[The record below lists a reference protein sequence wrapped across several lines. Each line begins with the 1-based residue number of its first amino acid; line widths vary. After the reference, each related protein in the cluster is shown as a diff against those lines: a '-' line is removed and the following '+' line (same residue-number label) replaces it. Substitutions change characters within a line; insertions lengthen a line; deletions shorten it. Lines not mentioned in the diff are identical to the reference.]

1 MNARASGFAVAL
13 AVLAVGSACDRGTR
27 SDVSRETAAAVD
39 KAGDAI
45 SDSRITMTVQ
55 SKYFASNEV
64 KGHEIDVDTDHSV
77 VTLKGKVDS
86 ENARQ
91 QAVQIARG
99 VDGVTRVEDQLTI
112 SSDGDRVA
120 ARTGEPERSPG
131 WITTKIQAQYYVHP
145 GLKPWNIDVTTSPN
159 GVVTLAGEIDSAA
172 DRAEAVKIASATDG
186 VTRVEDQLHRKGE
199 VASTATGS
207 VERTAER
214 AGGAAG
220 DAWITS
226 KIQSRYFV
234 DNDVKGRNIDV
245 DTSNGVV
252 TLKGTVNSHSE
263 HNQAVAVARNTD
275 GVREVRDQ
283 LQMTPENHDVR
294 GTVGREASKVG
305 REASKL
311 GEKASHEASKAGEKV
326 SQEASKAGQHI
337 EDAWI
342 TAKIQSKYFLNSD
355 IKSRKIDVDTKNG
368 VVTLNGAV
376 GTPAARDMA
385 MNLARE
391 TDGVTN
397 VVNNLKVDPLLK

>member
-1 MNARASGFAVAL
+1 MSARASGFVVAL
-13 AVLAVGSACDRGTR
+13 AALAVGAACDRGTR
-27 SDVSRETAAAVD
+27 SEISRDSTAAVD
-39 KAGDAI
+39 NAGDAA
-45 SDSRITMTVQ
+45 SDGMITMTIQ
-55 SKYFASNEV
+55 GKYFASNEV
-64 KGHEIDVDTDHSV
+64 KGHEIDVDTDHGV

-86 ENARQ
+86 DNVRQ

-112 SSDGDRVA
+112 DADGDRMAV
-120 ARTGEPERSPG
+120 RRGEPERSPG

-145 GLKPWNIDVTTSPN
+145 GLKPWNIDVTTAPS
-159 GVVTLAGEIDSAA
+159 GVVTLAGEIDSDA

-186 VTRVEDQLHRKGE
+186 VTRVEDRLRRKGE
-199 VASTATGS
+199 VATTATGS
-207 VERTAER
+207 VERSAER

-234 DNDVKGRNIDV
+234 DYDVKGRNIDV

-252 TLKGTVNSHSE
+252 TLKGTVSSHSE
-263 HNQAVAVARNTD
+263 HDEAVTIARNTD

-283 LQMTPENHDVR
+283 LQMTPENRDVR
-294 GTVGREASKVG
+294 GTVGREANKVG
-305 REASKL
+305 REAGRL
-311 GEKASHEASKAGEKV
+311 GEKASNEASKAGAKA
-326 SQEASKAGQHI
+326 SQEASEAGQQI

-342 TAKIQSKYFLNSD
+342 TAKIQSKYFVNSE
-355 IKSRKIDVDTKNG
+355 IKARKIDVDTKNG

-391 TDGVTN
+391 TDGVAK
-397 VVNNLKVDPLLK
+397 VMNNLKIDPSLK

>member
-1 MNARASGFAVAL
+1 MSARASGFAVAL
-13 AVLAVGSACDRGTR
+13 AVLAVGAACDRGTR
-27 SDVSRETAAAVD
+27 SDVRRETSAAVD

-64 KGHEIDVDTDHSV
+64 KGHEIDVDTDHGV
-77 VTLKGKVDS
+77 VTLKGKVGS

-99 VDGVTRVEDQLTI
+99 VEGVTRVEDQLII
-112 SSDGDRVA
+112 SQDGDHA
-120 ARTGEPERSPG
+120 AVRTGEPERSPG
-131 WITTKIQAQYYVHP
+131 WITTKIQAQYYLHP
-145 GLKPWNIDVTTSPN
+145 GLKPWNIDVTTAHN
-159 GVVTLAGEIDSAA
+159 GLVTLTGEVDSDA

-186 VTRVEDQLHRKGE
+186 VTRVEDRLHRKGE

-207 VERTAER
+207 VERAAER

-226 KIQSRYFV
+226 KIQSRYFA

-263 HNQAVAVARNTD
+263 RNQAVAIARNTD

-283 LQMTPENHDVR
+283 LQMTPETHDVR
-294 GTVGREASKVG
+294 GTVGREAGKVG

-311 GEKASHEASKAGEKV
+311 GEKVGHEASKAGEKV

-342 TAKIQSKYFLNSD
+342 TTKIQSKYFVNSD
-355 IKSRKIDVDTKNG
+355 IKSRKIDVDTNNG

-376 GTPAARDMA
+376 GTPASREMA

-391 TDGVTN
+391 TDGVTK
-397 VVNNLKVDPLLK
+397 VVNNLKIDPSLK

>member
-1 MNARASGFAVAL
+1 MSARANGFAVAL
-13 AVLAVGSACDRGTR
+13 AALAIGAACDRGTR
-27 SDVSRETAAAVD
+27 SEVSRETTAAVD
-39 KAGDAI
+39 KVGDAA
-45 SDSRITMTVQ
+45 SDGRITMTVQ
-55 SKYFASNEV
+55 AKYFASDEV
-64 KGHEIDVDTDHSV
+64 KGHEIDVDTDHGV
-77 VTLKGKVDS
+77 VTLKGKVES

-112 SSDGDRVA
+112 APDGDRVA
-120 ARTGEPERSPG
+120 ARMGEPERSPG

-145 GLKPWNIDVTTSPN
+145 GLKPWNIDVTTSRN
-159 GVVTLAGEIDSAA
+159 GVVTLAGEIDSDA
-172 DRAEAVKIASATDG
+172 DRAEAVRIASATDG
-186 VTRVEDQLHRKGE
+186 VTRVEDRLHRKGE
-199 VASTATGS
+199 VATTATGS

-226 KIQSRYFV
+226 KIQSRYFA

-263 HNQAVAVARNTD
+263 HSQAVAIARNTD

-305 REASKL
+305 REASKV
-311 GEKASHEASKAGEKV
+311 GEKASHEASKAGEKA

-342 TAKIQSKYFLNSD
+342 TAKVQSKYFVNSD
-355 IKSRKIDVDTKNG
+355 IKSREIDVDTKNG

-391 TDGVTN
+391 TDGVTR
-397 VVNNLKVDPLLK
+397 VVNNLKIDPSLK

>member
-1 MNARASGFAVAL
+1 MSARASGFVVAL
-13 AVLAVGSACDRGTR
+13 AALAVSAACDSGTR
-27 SDVSRETAAAVD
+27 SEIGRETTAAVD
-39 KAGDAI
+39 KVGDAA
-45 SDSRITMTVQ
+45 SDGRITMTVQ

-64 KGHEIDVDTDHSV
+64 KGRDIDVDTDHGV

-112 SSDGDRVA
+112 VPAG
-120 ARTGEPERSPG
+120 AREARIGEPERSPG
-131 WITTKIQAQYYVHP
+131 WITTKIQSQYYLHP
-145 GLKPWNIDVTTSPN
+145 GLKPWNIDVTTSPG
-159 GVVTLAGEIDSAA
+159 GVVTLAGEIDSDT

-186 VTRVEDQLHRKGE
+186 VTRVDDQLRGKGE
-199 VASTATGS
+199 VATTGTGS
-207 VERTAER
+207 MKRSAER

-226 KIQSRYFV
+226 KIQSRYFA
-234 DNDVKGRNIDV
+234 DSDVKGRNIDV

-252 TLKGTVNSHSE
+252 TLKGTVSSHSE
-263 HNQAVAVARNTD
+263 RNQAVAIARSTD

-283 LQMTPENHDVR
+283 LQMSPGDHDVR

-305 REASKL
+305 REANKA
-311 GEKASHEASKAGEKV
+311 GEKIGREAGKAGEKV
-326 SQEASKAGQHI
+326 SHEASNAGQHI

-342 TAKIQSKYFLNSD
+342 TAKIQSKYFANSD
-355 IKSRKIDVDTKNG
+355 IKSRKVDVDTQNG

-376 GTPAARDMA
+376 GTPAARDLA
-385 MNLARE
+385 MNLAQE
-391 TDGVTN
+391 TDGVTK
-397 VVNNLKVDPLLK
+397 VVNNLKIDPALK

>member
-1 MNARASGFAVAL
+1 
-13 AVLAVGSACDRGTR
+13 
-27 SDVSRETAAAVD
+27 
-39 KAGDAI
+39 
-45 SDSRITMTVQ
+45 
-55 SKYFASNEV
+55 
-64 KGHEIDVDTDHSV
+64 VDTDHGV
-77 VTLKGKVDS
+77 VTLTGKVDS

-112 SSDGDRVA
+112 SPDGDRVA
-120 ARTGEPERSPG
+120 VRTGEPERSPG
-131 WITTKIQAQYYVHP
+131 WITTKIQAQYYIHP
-145 GLKPWNIDVTTSPN
+145 GLKPWNIDVTTSHN
-159 GVVTLAGEIDSAA
+159 GVVTLAGEIDSDA

-186 VTRVEDQLHRKGE
+186 VTRVEDRLHRKGE
-199 VASTATGS
+199 VASTAAGS
-207 VERTAER
+207 VERAAER

-252 TLKGTVNSHSE
+252 TLKGTVHSHSE
-263 HNQAVAVARNTD
+263 HNQAVAIARNTD

-283 LQMTPENHDVR
+283 LQMTPGNHDVR
-294 GTVGREASKVG
+294 GTVGREAAKVG

-311 GEKASHEASKAGEKV
+311 GEKAGHEASKAGEKA

-342 TAKIQSKYFLNSD
+342 TAKIQSKYFVNSD

-376 GTPAARDMA
+376 GTPAARDLA

-391 TDGVTN
+391 TDGVTR
-397 VVNNLKVDPLLK
+397 VVNNLKIDPSLK

>member
-1 MNARASGFAVAL
+1 MSARANGFAVAL
-13 AVLAVGSACDRGTR
+13 AALAIGAACDRGTR
-27 SDVSRETAAAVD
+27 SEVSRETTAAVD
-39 KAGDAI
+39 KAGDAA
-45 SDSRITMTVQ
+45 SDGRITMTVQ
-55 SKYFASNEV
+55 AKYFASDEV
-64 KGHEIDVDTDHSV
+64 KGHEIDVDADHGV
-77 VTLKGKVDS
+77 VTVKGKVET

-112 SSDGDRVA
+112 APDGDRVA
-120 ARTGEPERSPG
+120 ARMGEPERSPG

-145 GLKPWNIDVTTSPN
+145 GLKPWNIDVTTS
-159 GVVTLAGEIDSAA
+159 
-172 DRAEAVKIASATDG
+172 RDG
-186 VTRVEDQLHRKGE
+186 VTRVEDRLHRKGE
-199 VASTATGS
+199 VATTTTGS

-226 KIQSRYFV
+226 KIQSRYFA

-263 HNQAVAVARNTD
+263 HSHAVAIARNTD

-305 REASKL
+305 REASKV
-311 GEKASHEASKAGEKV
+311 GEKASHEASKAGEKA

-342 TAKIQSKYFLNSD
+342 TAKVQSKYFVNAD
-355 IKSRKIDVDTKNG
+355 IKSREIDVDTKNG

-376 GTPAARDMA
+376 GTPAARDLA
-385 MNLARE
+385 MNLAQE
-391 TDGVTN
+391 TDGVTK
-397 VVNNLKVDPLLK
+397 VVNNLKIDPSLK